1 MAKKAKTKTKSKSKS
16 SKTVTIKKG
25 SVNIKKP
32 AALKATKSKP
42 TTTQR
47 TGNYYSDA
55 LAEMTKNPIKEQQER
70 ALTDT
75 SLLGGEKL
83 AGMYGITYDRNAIE
97 DILNNATNAAYVQ
110 EFNEQKV
117 NEDNFYNELAS
128 TAATQYDQARQD
140 RGAAIMS
147 GASAGARAA
156 NELSNMLGVSQ
167 NSADALTQLSQQR
180 KQIQDSKATA
190 LAQNAATAL
199 DKANSAGQALGTL
212 DMTHQS
218 NMVNQYTADSE
229 YNAQVQQNNANMWST
244 AISALM
250 GAKST
255 RDASALAADATKEAA
270 ALQGTGDQ
278 NAAWMTALGNVTSA
292 KLTSDATKN
301 SAAKSAAA
309 QVRAARIAARGSKGY
324 SSGGGGYS
332 YSKGKYYSNSKSKA
346 NGKGASKK
354 GAAKTKAIT
363 TVEKKEGK
371 GGFTM
376 ERTKTTLYNEKTG
389 KVVKETYGDWANTK
403 TPWKVTQ
410 GVQKGIIKN
419 KFLVDNKGNVLKR

>member
-1 MAKKAKTKTKSKSKS
+1 MAKKAKTKTKSKS

-83 AGMYGITYDRNAIE
+83 AGMYGITYDRDAIE

-199 DKANSAGQALGTL
+199 DKANSAGQSLGTL

-278 NAAWMTALGNVTSA
+278 NAAWMTALGNTTSA

-309 QVRAARIAARGSKGY
+309 QVKAARIAARGSKGY

-332 YSKGKYYSNSKSKA
+332 YSGGKYKSNSKSKA

-354 GAAKTKAIT
+354 GAAKTRAIT

>member
-1 MAKKAKTKTKSKSKS
+1 MAKKAKTKTKTKSKS

-42 TTTQR
+42 TITQR

-97 DILNNATNAAYVQ
+97 DILNNATNTAYVQ

-309 QVRAARIAARGSKGY
+309 QVKAARIAARGSKGY

-332 YSKGKYYSNSKSKA
+332 YSKGKYNSNSKSKA